1 MYRAAF
7 GHRFPQSAGARG
19 TVLAIAALCILAA
32 LGLICLAPQT
42 AAAAP
47 GAPAEPTGAG
57 SAMLQL
63 LADSTGT
70 VTVSRHPTTG
80 AVHFVQV
87 GAAGDLYPAVTYAQ
101 APTTAQLAAKSDRF
115 FADYGALFGLSPAGE
130 VRLAGVQADAYA
142 ATHLIY
148 QQYGGPPGWRVPVFG
163 GILRTHF
170 DARGRMTAAN
180 GIGVPVATVD
190 TTPSI
195 SAGAADAIAVTAVA
209 AEISVTAS
217 TAAADATLHAAGSD
231 LFIFEPALLKSSTGP
246 VYLAWRV
253 EVVNDAATVR
263 RFVFVDAHSGK
274 ILLIL
279 EGIQELEREVSEG
292 TLANKVWDEG
302 SGHPEPI
309 PAGWAGGTSDQVF
322 AWNAFIAGAKE
333 TYNLFGSMTNGAWL
347 SYNGKNATMR
357 TVNNDLIINCPNANW
372 NSTSTN
378 YCNGVT
384 GDDTVAHEWAHAYTE
399 YTSSLVYAWQAG
411 ALNESYSDIWGEVV
425 DLLNGRGLDSPAA
438 ARTAGSCS
446 IFGAGTPKNDS
457 SYRWLAG
464 EDDPGFGGAIRDMWN
479 PTCYNNPGKVTDA
492 AYTCDTAL
500 DDAGGV
506 HTNSGVPNHLF
517 ALLVDGGTYNNVT
530 VPSIGLTRAAHI
542 HWQAQSAYLTPISDF
557 YDDGIALQAA
567 CTDLMGQPL
576 FTLTT
581 AGPGSWGAVAP
592 ETISAA
598 DCAAVADAVT
608 AVQMATPPTQCNL
621 APILNPDAPA
631 LCTSPQAP
639 AAIYHQ
645 DWETSLGGWT
655 AAQRNVAQPLQFSI
669 PNWTLTTTLPAG
681 RTGQVVFGAD
691 PYRNGDNCQ
700 ATDQSGINYLQSPP
714 ITIPA
719 DTPAPRLAFDHWVA
733 TEAGWDGGNVK
744 IRVNSS
750 SDDDWTPLQPSAILF
765 NGYNANLN
773 SSSFNSNPLAGEP
786 AFTGSNSS
794 SVRGSWGQT
803 QVDLSSYAGPG
814 DRVELRLELGYDGC
828 GGLQGWYVD
837 DVQIY
842 SCGASVDVALAKQV
856 TPALVLPGQEVTFQL
871 TLTNPSP
878 LAAANVVLTETL
890 PPGLTVSSFGPGGT
904 PVNGAAAAIR
914 WSLPSLPAGGQGIY
928 TVTASVDPAITADG
942 TLTATAAVAA
952 DGDVTAANNTAEES
966 IAVVRPSV
974 RMISDTVRVAESA
987 GQVLLP
993 IALSAANPYA
1003 AVSVTYTVIDGSA
1016 AEGSDFT
1023 PGGGSVTI
1031 AAGAGGTAIP
1041 ITIIDDADVE
1051 GSEQFQVR
1059 LTGAPGAKI
1068 GQDTIAVQIADNDQ
1082 QGADIEHIYL
1092 PLVRP

>member
-1 MYRAAF
+1 MYRAAL
-7 GHRFPQSAGARG
+7 GHRFPQSAGAHG
-19 TVLAIAALCILAA
+19 AVLAIAALCVLAA
-32 LGLICLAPQT
+32 LGLICLTPQPA

-47 GAPAEPTGAG
+47 AGPPEPTGAG
-57 SAMLQL
+57 AAMLQL
-63 LADSTGT
+63 QADSSGA

-80 AVHFVQV
+80 AVHFVEV
-87 GAAGDLYPAVTYAQ
+87 GPEGDLYPAVTYAQ
-101 APTTAQLAAKSDRF
+101 TPTTAQLAAKSDRF
-115 FADYGALFGLSPAGE
+115 FADYGALFGLSPADE
-130 VRLAGVQADAYA
+130 VRLAGAQEDAYA
-142 ATHLIY
+142 ATHLTY

-170 DARGRMTAAN
+170 DAWGRMTAAN
-180 GIGVPVATVD
+180 GVGVPVDTVD

-195 SAGAADAIAVTAVA
+195 SAGTATARAVA
-209 AEISVTAS
+209 VIADEISVTAS
-217 TAAADATLHAAGSD
+217 AAATAATLHAAATD
-231 LFIFEPALLKSSTGP
+231 LFIIEPALLKSSTGP

-253 EVVNDAATVR
+253 EVVNDGSSVR

-274 ILLIL
+274 ILLTL
-279 EGIQELEREVSEG
+279 DGIQELEREVSEG

-302 SGHPEPI
+302 SGNPEPI
-309 PAGWAGGTSDQVF
+309 PAGWAGGTTAQVF

-357 TVNNDLIINCPNANW
+357 TVNNDLIISCPNANW

-378 YCNGVT
+378 YCDGVT

-425 DLLNGRGLDSPAA
+425 DLLNGRGSDSPNS

-446 IFGAGTPKNDS
+446 IFGAGTPNVDN

-464 EDDPGFGGAIRDMWN
+464 EDDPAFGGAIRDMWN
-479 PTCYNNPGKVTDA
+479 PTCYGNPGKVTDA
-492 AYTCDTAL
+492 NYTCDT
-500 DDAGGV
+500 DYQDNGGV
-506 HTNSGVPNHLF
+506 HINSGVPNHLF

-530 VPSIGLTRAAHI
+530 VAPIGLARAAHI

-567 CTDLMGQPL
+567 CTDLIGKPL
-576 FTLTT
+576 YALTT
-581 AGPGSWGAVAP
+581 DGAGSWGAVAP

-598 DCAAVADAVT
+598 DCAAVAGAVA
-608 AVQMATPPTQCNL
+608 AVQMATPPTQCSL
-621 APILNPDAPA
+621 APILNPVAPA

-655 AAQRNVAQPLQFSI
+655 AARRSVAQPLQFSI

-700 ATDQSGINYLQSPP
+700 GTDQSGINYLQSPP

-719 DTPAPRLAFDHWVA
+719 DTPSPRLAFDHWVA

-744 IRVNSS
+744 IRVNNGLWS
-750 SDDDWTPLQPSAILF
+750 PLAPDEFLF

-773 SSSFNSNPLAGEP
+773 SSSNSSNPLAGEP

-803 QVDLSSYAGPG
+803 QVKLGSYAGPG
-814 DRVELRLELGYDGC
+814 DTVELRLELGFDGC

-837 DVQIY
+837 DVQLY
-842 SCGASVDVALAKQV
+842 SCSASVDVALAKQV
-856 TPALVLPGQEVTFQL
+856 TPALALPGQEVTFQL

-890 PPGLTVSSFGPGGT
+890 PPGLTVSSFSPSGT
-904 PVNGAAAAIR
+904 PVTGAAGAVR
-914 WSLPSLPAGGQGIY
+914 WSLPTLAAGAQGVY
-928 TVTASVDPAITADG
+928 TVTAGVDPAITADV
-942 TLTATAAVAA
+942 TLTATAEVAA
-952 DGDVTAANNTAEES
+952 DGDVTAANNTAEGS
-966 IAVVRPSV
+966 TAVVRPTV
-974 RMISDTVRVAESA
+974 GAISDTVRVVESA
-987 GQVLLP
+987 GQLLLP
-993 IALSAANPYA
+993 IVLSAANPYA

-1016 AEGSDFT
+1016 AGGSDFT

-1031 AAGAGGTAIP
+1031 AAGAAGAAIP

-1051 GSEQFQVR
+1051 GSEEFQVR
-1059 LTGAPGAKI
+1059 LTAAPGARI
-1068 GQDTIAVQIADNDQ
+1068 AQDTITVQIADDDQ
-1082 QGADIEHIYL
+1082 QGAGTEHIYL